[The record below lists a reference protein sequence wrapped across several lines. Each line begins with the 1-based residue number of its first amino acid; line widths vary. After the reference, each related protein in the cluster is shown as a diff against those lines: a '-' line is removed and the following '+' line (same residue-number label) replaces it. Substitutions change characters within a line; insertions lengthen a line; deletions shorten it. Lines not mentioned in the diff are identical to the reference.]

1 MSEKRFEIPD
11 DIDEPDSPIFKKLTV
26 RGIAATSAPAGNVAA
41 EADKGPVEPR
51 MEAEKPARPEP
62 KAKPKGQSVK
72 QPKSGDFTRSY
83 LKAGIP
89 RSLSTRVRELCD
101 RGGFTED
108 YALNWL
114 LPKATQAMSDVDMKA
129 MPSPLPAPDMM
140 EPTQRKWLQVDT
152 GVLEEFRATH
162 DPLEAYSTADCLR
175 HIYMAAFSAALDQLA
190 DKLNK

>member
-1 MSEKRFEIPD
+1 MSKKRFSIE
-11 DIDEPDSPIFKKLTV
+11 DIDEPDSPLFKKLTV
-26 RGIAATSAPAGNVAA
+26 RGTAATSAAPENAA
-41 EADKGPVEPR
+41 PEADKSPVEPGV
-51 MEAEKPARPEP
+51 EAEKPARPEP
-62 KAKPKGQSVK
+62 KAKPKGQAVK
-72 QPKSGDFTRSY
+72 QPKTGEFTRSY

-89 RSLSTRVRELCD
+89 RSLSTRVRDLCD
-101 RGGFTED
+101 RAGFTEE

-114 LPKATQAMSDVDMKA
+114 LPRATQAMSDVDVKA

-140 EPTQRKWLQVDT
+140 EPTRRKWLQVDT

-190 DKLNK
+190 EKLNK